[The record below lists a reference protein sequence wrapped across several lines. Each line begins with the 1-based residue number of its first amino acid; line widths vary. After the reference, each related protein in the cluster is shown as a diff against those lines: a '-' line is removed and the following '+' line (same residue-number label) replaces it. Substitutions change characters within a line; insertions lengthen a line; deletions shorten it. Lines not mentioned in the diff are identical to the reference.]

1 MSGRAKDTKVEEEQL
16 AAAQPRPALGRRPW
30 FALLRRARS
39 LRRFAFAMRTE
50 TVADAAD
57 SAAGAGHYA
66 GWAVGDV
73 TLAAGFVARLRG
85 VRGGAASRILLRGG
99 AVHGRGLARPLPVV
113 ALDASG
119 VVLVAQP
126 LPPGRFVAVHGA
138 AWILELAPGDRL
150 PRRGDALR
158 LYARRL

>member
-1 MSGRAKDTKVEEEQL
+1 MSGRAKDAKVEQEQH

-50 TVADAAD
+50 TVADVADRAARASQSD
-57 SAAGAGHYA
+57 
-66 GWAVGDV
+66 GWMVSDV
-73 TLAAGFVARLRG
+73 TLAAGLLARFRG
-85 VRGGAASRILLRGG
+85 AKGGRSRILLQGG
-99 AVHGRGLARPLPVV
+99 AVHGRGLAEPLTVV
-113 ALDASG
+113 ALDATG
-119 VVLVAQP
+119 VVLAVET
-126 LPPGRFVAVHGA
+126 LRPGRFLTVKGA
-138 AWILELAPGDRL
+138 AWALELATTIPP